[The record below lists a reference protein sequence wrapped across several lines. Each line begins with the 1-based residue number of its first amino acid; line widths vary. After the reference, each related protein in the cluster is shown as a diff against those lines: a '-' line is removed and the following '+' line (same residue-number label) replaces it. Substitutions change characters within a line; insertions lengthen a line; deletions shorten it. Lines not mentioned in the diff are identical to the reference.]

1 MVDFSKHLKRN
12 KQTPAAP
19 IMKRTITNN
28 QNLAEPIYRAILND
42 KYQGGGDISITR
54 LIAPP
59 RIVALRKHY
68 EGQIIEDAV
77 DRVWSLLG
85 QSVHLVI
92 ERASEGLVD
101 VEAETR
107 LYMPIE
113 GITLPDGKNLW
124 VWNLSGQ
131 PDIFER
137 SKARLTDIK
146 VTSVWSFMFGEKP
159 EWTAQLN
166 MQAMLHRYKGD
177 TVNELRIAAILRDW
191 NRRKACY
198 EKDYPDKQA
207 KEISLPMWSYE
218 EQQDYAAKRV
228 RLHQSAMR
236 DFKLSGWNPDSLP
249 LCTPEE
255 RWYRGAKI
263 AVKKQDK
270 TGKIN
275 KKADRLFETREDAEK
290 FMAENASRLPKGKTY
305 APLQER
311 PGINVRCIDFCDVVE
326 FCPFGKAVRDAQIN
340 AEAAQR
346 EATNSD
352 TDEAAED

>member
-1 MVDFSKHLKRN
+1 
-12 KQTPAAP
+12 
-19 IMKRTITNN
+19 MKRTITNN
-28 QNLAEPIYRAILND
+28 QKLAAPLYAAILND

-59 RIVALRKHY
+59 RIVALRKKH
-68 EGQIIEDAV
+68 EAEIVEDAV
-77 DRVWSLLG
+77 DRIWSLLG
-85 QSVHLVI
+85 QATHLVI
-92 ERASEGLVD
+92 ERASEGMID

-107 LYMPIE
+107 LFMPIE
-113 GITLPDGKNLW
+113 GISLPNGTDLW
-124 VWNLSGQ
+124 TWNLSGQ

-137 SKARLTDIK
+137 TAGILTDIK

-159 EWTAQLN
+159 EWTNQLN
-166 MQAMLHRYKGD
+166 MQAMLHRNKGD

-191 NRRKACY
+191 NRRKAAY

-207 KEISLPMWSYE
+207 KSITLPLWTFE
-218 EQQDYAAKRV
+218 EQKDYAGMRV
-228 RLHQSAMR
+228 RMHQNAQK
-236 DFKLSGWNPDSLP
+236 DFKLSDWNADALP

-275 KKADRLFETREDAEK
+275 KKADRLFDTKEEAEQ
-290 FMAENASRLPKGKTY
+290 FMRDNASRLPKGKTY

-326 FCPFGKAVRDAQIN
+326 FCPFGKAVRDAQIT

-352 TDEAAED
+352 SEGDSED